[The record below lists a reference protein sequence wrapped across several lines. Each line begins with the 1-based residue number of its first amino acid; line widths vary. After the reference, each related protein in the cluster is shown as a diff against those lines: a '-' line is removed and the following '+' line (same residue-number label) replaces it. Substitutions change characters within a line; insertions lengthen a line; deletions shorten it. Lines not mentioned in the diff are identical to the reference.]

1 MNKTNK
7 RAAPSPKNAASK
19 TNDHETT
26 TILTGGTSVTRR
38 FGPNAGHLIMLL
50 LAGSGVASE

>member
-19 TNDHETT
+19 TNDHESTT
-26 TILTGGTSVTRR
+26 VMTGGTSVARR
-38 FGPNAGHLIMLL
+38 FGSNVGHLIL
-50 LAGSGVASE
+50 LALSGIWGGL